1 MIDPCFKPHQ
11 EELSTLK
18 EELERLQIE
27 LGELK
32 QGDGVSVKH
41 VNMSTK
47 RLDVTKK
54 DGVAVD
60 PVEAERREKVKDAM
74 IHAWSSYEKYA
85 WGHDELQHQHACSNL

>member
-1 MIDPCFKPHQ
+1 MSSNFVYSLADGK
-11 EELSTLK
+11 LVAS
-18 EELERLQIE
+18 LQ

-32 QGDGVSVKH
+32 QGDGVSVKN

-85 WGHDELQHQHACSNL
+85 WGHDELQVYDRF